1 MKDGSTTAREAAETV
16 AIQALSFIAA
26 EPERLGRFLGI
37 TGIGPAQIR
46 EAAREPGFLAGV
58 LDYLAGDE
66 RLLTD
71 FARETNH
78 DPITI
83 SQARHVLGGG
93 SDWEREVP

>member
-46 EAAREPGFLAGV
+46 DAAREPGFLAGV

-71 FARETNH
+71 FARETDH